1 MAFKGDLESVPLG
14 DLLQTLHQNGKE
26 GTLVLD
32 CPDCKKS
39 IYCNQDGI
47 TLPDPEISKPRRF
60 GDIVVSA
67 GLADRATI
75 EEVAEGLQAG
85 QRLGQALVDG
95 GYIDQALVER
105 ILALQIEE
113 EIYGLF
119 ELTEGEFEFFD
130 EEEKEGDE
138 ESEGKAKSDLP
149 LFRVEGVALEAARRQ
164 DEWNHIRKL
173 VGDLYMVFIQVPGP
187 LVDDDPQTAAVME
200 RVNGKRT
207 IRNIADSLFISPF
220 EAAKTL
226 AQLAQ
231 DQRIRPASKQELL
244 NLAQDLIDED
254 EIESAGIILKK
265 LRPDLENLVLDER
278 DVSVLA
284 NLFYKAGDILTA
296 TNILL
301 EKVREVDDSNT
312 TEDSLPWLEQAQRIA
327 PEDTRILNEL
337 ARICARS
344 GDEKGRQQHLA
355 SLVHIHIKAGRFD
368 QALETCNEI
377 MESDP
382 TNDFVIENLPTI
394 LVNTKGKK
402 EAVTFLEEIV
412 QKLGKKA
419 EPKRLTEIY
428 HQILK
433 IDPSRKDINDKLRK
447 TKRSTSSKKNI
458 VYIVAFV
465 AILAGGSFSWYLNVG
480 GQETDMDRVG
490 HAALLFSRGDVRGAR
505 NYLMEAMATITDKL
519 ALTEAETLLTT
530 IEARLGQGTQI
541 QAEIEKKEYFDQ
553 LKSVKEN
560 LEAGQF
566 AKALKGYKELAE
578 SFDALKFG
586 RTTKQE
592 TARAVE
598 AVKHDIARLQNRMDE
613 FTPPVR
619 DEDIAGVLEEFRP
632 DFNPEKG
639 EILHAL
645 LDVLNELSSDDLFK
659 ATINTEF
666 ISRME
671 SVVSKT
677 DAMIAE
683 ILDLEKRQQRLDNLT
698 DLSHLF
704 DEAKKNEEEGRLDEA
719 LRLYTRLANE
729 YGEGHL
735 AEMLHRKRTELE
747 GFFNALKEV
756 EELME
761 GGEVQKAYQVATGL
775 LDDHPDPAHIAFV
788 KVPVLLTSIPEGASI
803 QSKGR
808 SMGNTPR
815 VVYLQRDQVLNILLE
830 YEGYEREFFVI
841 ETTGGAVQTLSL
853 NRLVDFTVKLG
864 GVVEAQP
871 LLEPEGLIVA
881 SRSGIIFRIDP
892 ESGDIMKKFNT
903 GSLSGIPASVL
914 VAYESIYFNTME
926 GKIWA
931 LTADGLKLKAK
942 TELSAGTRC
951 SPLLAPGGIITAC
964 LDGTVTCHDPALKN
978 NLWTY
983 KGGGRILTDP
993 VQVDGRLYIPFTS
1006 GNLVCLDMRE
1016 GKELWRRRA
1025 GAESVSGMTHG
1036 DGLVVLGSK
1045 NGWVKGVDIASGDER
1060 WRIELDSYVNRPPV
1074 MWEGTVFVVAN
1085 KDLVLINAAEGKQIS
1100 KYSMKETITCTPA
1113 VTDGNIC
1120 FGTEGGNLHFR
1131 KIGESQDLWVH
1142 HATDTVLSTPLIT
1155 KDRIFVSN
1163 AKGLFSSVKR

>member
-39 IYCNQDGI
+39 VYCNQNGI
-47 TLPDPEISKPRRF
+47 TLPDPEIAKPRRF

-67 GLADRATI
+67 GLVDRATI
-75 EEVAEGLQAG
+75 EEVAESLQPG
-85 QRLGQALVDG
+85 QRLGQALMDG
-95 GYIDQALVER
+95 GYIDQGLVDR
-105 ILALQIEE
+105 ILTIQIEE

-119 ELTEGEFEFFD
+119 DLTEGEFEFFED
-130 EEEKEGDE
+130 EEKEGDE
-138 ESEGKAKSDLP
+138 ESEGKPKSDLP

-173 VGDLYMVFIQVPGP
+173 VGDLHMVFVQVPGP
-187 LVDDDPQTAAVME
+187 LADDDPQTAAIME

-226 AQLAQ
+226 SQLAQ

-265 LRPDLENLVLDER
+265 LRPDLESLVLDER

-301 EKVREVDDSNT
+301 EKVREVDDSST

-355 SLVHIHIKAGRFD
+355 SLVHIHMKAGRFD

-377 MESDP
+377 MDSDP
-382 TNDFVIENLPTI
+382 TNDFVIDNLPDI
-394 LVNTKGKK
+394 LLNTKGKK

-419 EPKRLTEIY
+419 DPKRLAEIY
-428 HQILK
+428 RQILK

-447 TKRSTSSKKNI
+447 AKKSTSGRKKV
-458 VYIVAFV
+458 VYIIAFV
-465 AILAGGSFSWYLNVG
+465 VILAGGGLSWYMNMG

-505 NYLMEAMATITDKL
+505 AFLMEAMATIKDET
-519 ALTEAETLLTT
+519 ALKEAETLLTT
-530 IEARLGQGTQI
+530 IEARLNQGTQI

-560 LEAGQF
+560 LDAGRFAEA
-566 AKALKGYKELAE
+566 LRGYKELSE

-586 RTTKQE
+586 RTTQQE
-592 TARAVE
+592 IARALE
-598 AVKHDIARLQNRMDE
+598 TLKHEIARLQNRMEE
-613 FTPPVR
+613 FTTPDR
-619 DEDIAGVLEEFRP
+619 DEEVAGVLEEFRL

-645 LDVLNELSSDDLFK
+645 LDVMKELSSDDLFK
-659 ATINTEF
+659 ATVTPEF
-666 ISRME
+666 IAQIE
-671 SVVSKT
+671 GAVSKA
-677 DAMIAE
+677 DAIIAKVQ
-683 ILDLEKRQQRLDNLT
+683 DLEKRQQRLDNLA

-735 AEMLHRKRTELE
+735 AEMLYKKQNELQ
-747 GFFNALKEV
+747 GFFNALEEV

-761 GGEVQKAYQVATGL
+761 GGEVQKAHQLATGL
-775 LDDHPDPAHIAFV
+775 LNDHPDPAHTAFI
-788 KVPVLLTSIPEGASI
+788 KVPVLLTSIPDGASI
-803 QSKGR
+803 RSKGR
-808 SMGNTPR
+808 SMGKTPR
-815 VVYLQRDQVLNILLE
+815 TVYLQRDQALNISLE

-841 ETTGGAVQTLSL
+841 ETTGGANQTLFL

-892 ESGDIMKKFNT
+892 ETGDIMKKFNT

-914 VAYESIYFNTME
+914 VAHESIYFNTME
-926 GKIWA
+926 GELWT
-931 LTADGLKLKAK
+931 LTADGLELKAK

-951 SPLLAPGGIITAC
+951 SPLLGPGGIITAC
-964 LDGTVTCHDPALKN
+964 LDGTVTCHDPALKR

-983 KGGGRILTDP
+983 KGRGRILTDP
-993 VQVDGRLYIPFTS
+993 VQVNGRLYIAFTS
-1006 GNLVCLDMRE
+1006 GNLVCLGMK
-1016 GKELWRRRA
+1016 GGNELWQRPV
-1025 GAESVSGMTHG
+1025 GAESVSGMTQG
-1036 DGLVVLGSK
+1036 DGLIVLGSK
-1045 NGWVKGVDIASGDER
+1045 NGWVKGVDITSGDER

-1085 KDLVLINAAEGKQIS
+1085 KDLVLINAAEGEQIS
-1100 KYSMKETITCTPA
+1100 KCSMKETITCTPA
-1113 VTDGNIC
+1113 VMNGNIC

-1131 KIGESQDLWVH
+1131 KIGENQDLWIH
-1142 HATDTVLSTPLIT
+1142 HATDAVLSTPLIT
-1155 KDRIFVSN
+1155 KDRIFVSD
-1163 AKGLFSSVKR
+1163 AKGLFSSVRR